1 MKSSLLIHIC
11 LLATILL
18 TSSATN
24 AQSTKRVNLCLHLSM
39 EIPFAWYFKGID
51 EIYRKESVLGEEEA
65 IVFKTPPPSVILD
78 LLYGDVMAEQ
88 STQISIPDIPEPLF
102 VLCKHPMDS
111 IISQHPEKLITAFL
125 HRLPE
130 GQMIV
135 RPTKIKLGGQDAEH
149 IAFRYRKKE
158 AGDPSGR
165 WYRLDLWTQLLAD
178 RTALIAMR
186 APLDLQI
193 DAERNAMIASA
204 HIVVIFPSNPTP
216 IEMAK

>member
-1 MKSSLLIHIC
+1 MKSSLLIYVC

-18 TSSATN
+18 TSSPAQ
-24 AQSTKRVNLCLHLSM
+24 AQSTKRIDLCLHLSM
-39 EIPFAWYFKGID
+39 EIPSTWHVNDRNISRALVDKQETD
-51 EIYRKESVLGEEEA
+51 RVQA
-65 IVFKTPPPSVILD
+65 TPPSAILD
-78 LLYGDVMAEQ
+78 RLFDYTMTAK
-88 STQISIPDIPEPLF
+88 SAQISIPNAPEPLF
-102 VLCKHPMDS
+102 VLCEYPMDA
-111 IISQHPEKLITAFL
+111 IITQHPEKLITAFL

>member
-1 MKSSLLIHIC
+1 
-11 LLATILL
+11 
-18 TSSATN
+18 
-24 AQSTKRVNLCLHLSM
+24 M
-39 EIPFAWYFKGID
+39 EIPFTWQIED
-51 EIYRKESVLGEEEA
+51 RSLHLEEIKKQVADGGQA
-65 IVFKTPPPSVILD
+65 TPPSAILD
-78 LLYGDVMAEQ
+78 RFFDYTMTAK
-88 STQISIPDIPEPLF
+88 SAQISIPNAPEPLF
-102 VLCKHPMDS
+102 VLCEYPMDS

-193 DAERNAMIASA
+193 DAEREAMIASA
-204 HIVVIFPSNPTP
+204 HSVMVFPSNPTP
-216 IEMAK
+216 VGPSK

>member
-18 TSSATN
+18 TASPAQ
-24 AQSTKRVNLCLHLSM
+24 AQSTKRVRLCSHLSM
-39 EIPFAWYFKGID
+39 EIPSVWYIEDDSKALLDLIEKRGAD
-51 EIYRKESVLGEEEA
+51 KDQA
-65 IVFKTPPPSVILD
+65 TPPSAILD
-78 LLYGDVMAEQ
+78 RFFDYTMTAK
-88 STQISIPDIPEPLF
+88 SAQISIPNAPEPLF
-102 VLCKHPMDS
+102 VLCEYPMDA

-158 AGDPSGR
+158 AGDASGR
-165 WYRLDLWTQLLAD
+165 WYRLDLWTQLLAN

-193 DAERNAMIASA
+193 DAERNAMIDSA
-204 HIVVIFPSNPTP
+204 AIGGITFPLVPVPVEQS
-216 IEMAK
+216 K

>member
-1 MKSSLLIHIC
+1 MKRSLLVYIC

-18 TSSATN
+18 TSSPAQ
-24 AQSTKRVNLCLHLSM
+24 AQSTKRVSFCVHLSM
-39 EIPFAWYFKGID
+39 EIPSTWHIGDRSLHLELI
-51 EIYRKESVLGEEEA
+51 RKKETDRVQT
-65 IVFKTPPPSVILD
+65 TPPSIVLNRLFD
-78 LLYGDVMAEQ
+78 YTMTAK
-88 STQISIPDIPEPLF
+88 SAQISIPNAPEPLF
-102 VLCKHPMDS
+102 VLCEYPMDA
-111 IISQHPEKLITAFL
+111 IITQHPEKLITAFL

-158 AGDPSGR
+158 GGDPSGR
-165 WYRLDLWTQLLAD
+165 WYRLDLWTQLLAN

-193 DAERNAMIASA
+193 DAEREAMIASA
-204 HIVVIFPSNPTP
+204 HSVVVFPSNPTP
-216 IEMAK
+216 VETAK

>member
-1 MKSSLLIHIC
+1 MKKSLLIHIC

-18 TSSATN
+18 TSSASH
-24 AQSTKRVNLCLHLSM
+24 AQSKKRVNLCLHLSM
-39 EIPFAWYFKGID
+39 EIPSTWHVNDRNVSRALVDKQETD
-51 EIYRKESVLGEEEA
+51 RVQT
-65 IVFKTPPPSVILD
+65 TPPSIVLNRLFD
-78 LLYGDVMAEQ
+78 FVMAEE
-88 STQISIPDIPEPLF
+88 SVQIDIPHASKPLF
-102 VLCKHPMDS
+102 VLCKYPMDS

-135 RPTKIKLGGQDAEH
+135 RPTKVKLDGQDAEH

-165 WYRLDLWTQLLAD
+165 WYRLDLWTQLLAN
-178 RTALIAMR
+178 RTALIALR

-193 DAERNAMIASA
+193 DAEREAMIASA
-204 HIVVIFPSNPTP
+204 HSVVVFPSNPTP
-216 IEMAK
+216 VEPSK